1 MAWNGSSVFRDFVG
15 DVLSGGLTGFTS
27 LAADDIKVALYTETV
42 TPDKDTA
49 DAAYGVSP
57 WNANEVFSAGQ
68 WEEGGESLDTPA
80 ITTPSSGVVMFD
92 ATNLASGN
100 AATLANVAGCLVYDG
115 TTTGDRGVCFNDFGG
130 NNSVTNGTFTIIWH
144 SNGIFRFTLT

>member
-42 TPDKDTA
+42 TPDKDTT
-49 DAAYGVSP
+49 DAAYDVLP
-57 WNANEVFSAGQ
+57 WDSNEVFDGTEWA
-68 WEEGGESLDTPA
+68 EGGESLDTPA

-130 NNSVTNGTFTIIWH
+130 NNSVTNGTFSIIWN

>member
-1 MAWNGSSVFRDFVG
+1 MAWSGSSVFRDFVG

-27 LAADDIKVALYTETV
+27 LSADDIKVALYTETV

-49 DAAYGVSP
+49 DAAYGVFP

-92 ATNLASGN
+92 ATDLASGN